1 MKRLNKG
8 KIQEIKS
15 LFQERL
21 KHKDVVIFYQLL
33 VFQISILEKEP
44 EKRHSCLLKNHPN
57 LVSKRAAIP
66 TPRTA

>member
-21 KHKDVVIFYQLL
+21 KLKDSVIVDQLL

-44 EKRHSCLLKNHPN
+44 EKRHPCLL
-57 LVSKRAAIP
+57 
-66 TPRTA
+66 